1 VRKYSLLL
9 LFVFLISGVFLAA
22 NQITSYSD
30 EGTTDF
36 TKYEKTSDGLAE
48 VLQEKDEAMPDQS
61 SHAMA
66 SAEPGSPVNSSDS
79 LETAEYTGMTDSE
92 KESGQAS
99 EHSTTPNP
107 KKAPGPASTQ
117 KPGEVQNPAD
127 APKAEETPSP
137 ESVPPK
143 EALEEIPQEY
153 CELTYFDQDKYER
166 YQVYKA
172 RNPGFGYE
180 KVILD
185 VNIGLDNPFYTG
197 IVTIK
202 DPDALNVLV
211 NKYRK
216 LPDTY
221 APELVELPKELCVP
235 GTAKQYMRKEAKE
248 AFERMHYDAKKLG
261 LNITAYGTYR
271 SIKTQHDIWNR
282 KVNSGRS
289 IEDVDRLN
297 ARGGHSEHNTGLAV
311 DVIINDYEV
320 EKTKE
325 FEWYKDH
332 AHEYGFIIRYPK
344 GQEGITGYLYE
355 PWHLRYLGV
364 DLATKVYNSGLTYEA
379 YYVMEI
385 EPYLE

>member
-1 VRKYSLLL
+1 MRKYSLLL

-107 KKAPGPASTQ
+107 KGSRTCIHP

-143 EALEEIPQEY
+143 EAQRNSSEH

-180 KVILD
+180 K
-185 VNIGLDNPFYTG
+185 
-197 IVTIK
+197 
-202 DPDALNVLV
+202 
-211 NKYRK
+211 
-216 LPDTY
+216 
-221 APELVELPKELCVP
+221 
-235 GTAKQYMRKEAKE
+235 
-248 AFERMHYDAKKLG
+248 
-261 LNITAYGTYR
+261 
-271 SIKTQHDIWNR
+271 
-282 KVNSGRS
+282 
-289 IEDVDRLN
+289 
-297 ARGGHSEHNTGLAV
+297 
-311 DVIINDYEV
+311 
-320 EKTKE
+320 
-325 FEWYKDH
+325 
-332 AHEYGFIIRYPK
+332 
-344 GQEGITGYLYE
+344 
-355 PWHLRYLGV
+355 
-364 DLATKVYNSGLTYEA
+364 
-379 YYVMEI
+379 
-385 EPYLE
+385 

>member
-1 VRKYSLLL
+1 
-9 LFVFLISGVFLAA
+9 
-22 NQITSYSD
+22 
-30 EGTTDF
+30 
-36 TKYEKTSDGLAE
+36 
-48 VLQEKDEAMPDQS
+48 M
-61 SHAMA
+61 
-66 SAEPGSPVNSSDS
+66 
-79 LETAEYTGMTDSE
+79 
-92 KESGQAS
+92 
-99 EHSTTPNP
+99 
-107 KKAPGPASTQ
+107 
-117 KPGEVQNPAD
+117 
-127 APKAEETPSP
+127 
-137 ESVPPK
+137 
-143 EALEEIPQEY
+143 
-153 CELTYFDQDKYER
+153 
-166 YQVYKA
+166 
-172 RNPGFGYE
+172 
-180 KVILD
+180 
-185 VNIGLDNPFYTG
+185 
-197 IVTIK
+197 
-202 DPDALNVLV
+202 NVLV